1 MPSSFLAE
9 LLVPLIKTWLICNWY
24 LYRLLQCLF
33 SVTSLICSYCPPFSC
48 IVCGG
53 ITSLI
58 SSCYPPFSCIV
69 CGGVTSLICS
79 FCPLIVVLS
88 VGGVTSLICS
98 FCPPFSCIIC
108 GGVTSL
114 ICSYCPPFS
123 CSVCG
128 NVTSLICSYCPPFS
142 WIVCGDVTHWFVH
155 NVPLFLQCLRRC
167 DVTDLFLLSP
177 FFLQCL
183 WRCHAADP
191 QFKSSATWKVH
202 LEEKRHH
209 DKHHPGQSKMTSASL
224 NKLIQSK
231 HDSSVSLSKFTQ
243 KSSLLKKRR
252 GFSRAASISDRHGSC
267 QSIPE
272 FPEKCTSGQMCT
284 SVAS

>member
-1 MPSSFLAE
+1 M
-9 LLVPLIKTWLICNWY
+9 
-24 LYRLLQCLF
+24 
-33 SVTSLICSYCPPFSC
+33 TSLISPYCPPF
-48 IVCGG
+48 
-53 ITSLI
+53 
-58 SSCYPPFSCIV
+58 FCIV

-79 FCPLIVVLS
+79 FCPPYCCIVC
-88 VGGVTSLICS
+88 GGVTSMICS
-98 FCPPFSCIIC
+98 FCP
-108 GGVTSL
+108 L
-114 ICSYCPPFS
+114 IVEL
-123 CSVCG
+123 SVAM
-128 NVTSLICSYCPPFS
+128 
-142 WIVCGDVTHWFVH
+142 WRQWFVH
-155 NVPLFLQCLRRC
+155 NVPLFLQCLWRC
-167 DVTDLFLLSP
+167 DVTDLFILSL

>member
-1 MPSSFLAE
+1 MQ
-9 LLVPLIKTWLICNWY
+9 C
-24 LYRLLQCLF
+24 LLQCNVTDLF
-33 SVTSLICSYCPPFSC
+33 VLSPFFLYCLWRCDVTDLFILSPYCC
-48 IVCGG
+48 IVCGR
-53 ITSLI
+53 
-58 SSCYPPFSCIV
+58 CD
-69 CGGVTSLICS
+69 VTDLFILSPLLLYCLWAVLRHW
-79 FCPLIVVLS
+79 FVHFVPLIVVLS
-88 VGGVTSLICS
+88 VAVWCHWFVHIVPLFPELCVAMWLTDLFIMS
-98 FCPPFSCIIC
+98 
-108 GGVTSL
+108 
-114 ICSYCPPFS
+114 PFS

-128 NVTSLICSYCPPFS
+128 DVTLLICLYCSLFLVLS
-142 WIVCGDVTHWFVH
+142 VAVWRHWFVYI
-155 NVPLFLQCLRRC
+155 VPFFLYCLWRC
-167 DVTDLFLLSP
+167 DVTDLFILSL